1 MTDATPS
8 FEQLLKNLDQAM
20 FADRHRLR
28 RQLHD
33 LRKKAGDAPIDA
45 ERLAQWLERFQASVA
60 KVEAR
65 RRSVPVMRYDDSLP
79 IAAKRDEIKAAL
91 EKHQVLVI
99 AGETGSGKTTQLP
112 KICLE
117 IGRGVHGLIGHTQPR
132 RLAARSVATRVAEEI
147 GTPLGELVGY
157 QVRFEDQSKDSSLIK
172 LMTDGILLAETQHDR
187 FLEKYDTIIVDEA
200 HERSLNIDFLLGYL
214 KTLLPRRP
222 DLKVII
228 TSATIDLERFSQHFN
243 GAPIVEV
250 SGRTYPVETW
260 YRPLSAEVDEDGNRV
275 EDDLTVDQGILAA
288 LDEIDAHEKSI
299 GKRPGDVLVFLPGER
314 EIRDA
319 AEVLRKANLKFTE
332 VLPLYA
338 RLTPAEQQKIFQPR
352 PGRKIVLATNVAET
366 SLTVPGIRYVIDSGT
381 ARISRYSYRAKVQ
394 RLPIE
399 AVSQASANQRKG
411 RCGRVEPGICIRLY
425 SEEDFLGRPE
435 FTDPEILRTNLA
447 AVILQMLHLRLGQI
461 EDFPFIEPPDGK
473 AISDGFN
480 LLQEL
485 SAVNRENQ
493 LTPLGRQLA
502 RLPID
507 PRLGRMLLEAAKLGS
522 MAEVLIVASALSVQ
536 DVRERPADR
545 QQQADQAH
553 AQWKDPDS
561 DFAALINLWR
571 GFEEQRQALGS
582 NALRTWCRKN
592 FLNYLRLREWR
603 DAHRQLTLIVR
614 ELKLDAQLRAER
626 ERKGAEATARGQDRS
641 HKGTDT
647 PRGSGLDREEGG
659 TGAKDRG
666 QDRSNK
672 GTDTPRGSGLD
683 HDEGSA
689 GAKDRGQDR
698 SNKGTSARGSGLDR
712 EERNAAAEDRGQDHS
727 HKGANTRRGSGL
739 DREEGPAGGKDRG
752 QDHSHKGT
760 DTLCGSGL
768 DREEGSAE
776 TKADT
781 GQKDR
786 AHAEGPVRTTDKR
799 VNAKLVQQAEA
810 SEAAVRA
817 KSYAAVHKA
826 ILSGLLSQ
834 VGHKTEEGDFLG
846 ARQRRF
852 WVHPSSVIGRKKP
865 NWIMAAELVETTKL
879 FARMVAKIEPDWIE
893 PLAKHLIKTNHFEP
907 HWEKKRGQV
916 VAFEQVTLYGM
927 IVVARRPVHFGPID
941 PPAAR
946 ELFIREGLV
955 RGEIH
960 SRAKA
965 LTANR
970 ELLELFDELEAK
982 ARRRDIIADED
993 TLFAYYDARLPQDIY
1008 QTASFETWYKRE
1020 SAKNPQLLVM
1030 RDEDVLARDASE
1042 VTAAQ
1047 YPDHLRIGELQ
1058 LPLEY
1063 HFEPNHPR
1071 DGVTL
1076 RVPAPLL
1083 PQLRAERLAWLVPG
1097 LIEAKAVAL
1106 VRNLPKAIR
1115 KNFVPVPDFVKAA
1128 LSKITFGEGAL
1139 PDALGR
1145 ELLRMTGARVP
1156 DEAWAEAAL
1165 GLESHLKMNIEVV
1178 DARGKF
1184 LGEGRDLAE
1193 LTARFS
1199 EASQAALAPPQQ
1211 KAEQKPVEAKGFAQ
1225 VAEKAQAKM
1234 AGLSMTVYP
1243 ALVEENAVVK
1253 EGRFPTQAEADY
1265 QHRRALQRL
1274 LLQQLAEP
1282 AKYLRNKL
1290 PGLTELALLYRD
1302 MGKVDALVEDI
1313 LLASLDS
1320 CILDGEAQ
1328 LPRDGAALA
1337 SLAERKR
1344 GDWATHAE
1352 RLARLTLDILKL
1364 WHGLQKRFKG
1374 KIDLAQAVALN
1385 DIKAQLG
1392 NLIYPGFVRETPT
1405 EWLKEYP
1412 RYLKTIEQRFEK
1424 IGAQLQRDR
1433 VWSGELA
1440 GYWEQYQA
1448 RLNKHQQEGKR
1459 DPELAL
1465 YRWMLEEYR
1474 VSLWAQQLG
1483 TKMAV
1488 SDKRLNKQWSQ
1499 VEA

>member
-65 RRSVPVMRYDDSLP
+65 RQSVPVMRYDDSLP

-228 TSATIDLERFSQHFN
+228 TSATIDLERFSEHFS

-461 EDFPFIEPPDGK
+461 EDFPFIEPPDGE

-507 PRLGRMLLEAAKLGS
+507 PRLGRMLLEASKLGS
-522 MAEVLIVASALSVQ
+522 LAEVLIVASALSVQ

-571 GFEEQRQALGS
+571 GFEEQRQVLGS

-614 ELKLDAQLRAER
+614 ELKLDAQLRAEH

-641 HKGTDT
+641 HKGT
-647 PRGSGLDREEGG
+647 
-659 TGAKDRG
+659 
-666 QDRSNK
+666 
-672 GTDTPRGSGLD
+672 
-683 HDEGSA
+683 
-689 GAKDRGQDR
+689 
-698 SNKGTSARGSGLDR
+698 SAR
-712 EERNAAAEDRGQDHS
+712 
-727 HKGANTRRGSGL
+727 
-739 DREEGPAGGKDRG
+739 
-752 QDHSHKGT
+752 
-760 DTLCGSGL
+760 GSGL

-799 VNAKLVQQAEA
+799 VNAKLAQQAEA

-955 RGEIH
+955 RGEMH

-993 TLFAYYDARLPQDIY
+993 ALFAYYDARLPQDIY

-1083 PQLRAERLAWLVPG
+1083 PQLRAERLDWLVPG

-1156 DEAWAEAAL
+1156 EEAWAEAAV

-1302 MGKVDALVEDI
+1302 MGKIDALVEDI

-1344 GDWATHAE
+1344 GDWAPHAE

-1392 NLIYPGFVRETPT
+1392 NLVYPGFVRETPT

-1412 RYLKTIEQRFEK
+1412 RYLKAIEQRFEK

-1488 SDKRLNKQWSQ
+1488 SDKRLSKQWGQ

>member
-1 MTDATPS
+1 MTDATPAIDT
-8 FEQLLKNLDQAM
+8 LLKNLDQAL

-28 RQLHD
+28 RQLHE
-33 LRKKAGDAPIDA
+33 LRKQPDEAK
-45 ERLAQWLERFQASVA
+45 LAQWLERFQASAA

-65 RRSVPVMRYDDSLP
+65 RQSVPRIRYDDSLP

-187 FLEKYDTIIVDEA
+187 FLERYDTIIVDEA
-200 HERSLNIDFLLGYL
+200 HERSLNIDFLLGFL

-228 TSATIDLERFSQHFN
+228 TSATIDLQRFSEHFD

-260 YRPLSAEVDEDGNRV
+260 YRPLAAEIDEDGNRV

-288 LDEIDAHEKSI
+288 LDEITTHELSV

-447 AVILQMLHLRLGQI
+447 AVILQMLHLRLGDIQ
-461 EDFPFIEPPDGK
+461 DFPFIEPPDGK

-493 LTPLGRQLA
+493 LTPMGRQLA

-507 PRLGRMLLEAAKLGS
+507 PRLGRMLLEAAQQGS
-522 MAEVLIVASALSVQ
+522 LAEVLIVASALSVQ

-545 QQQADQAH
+545 QQAADQAH

-561 DFAALINLWR
+561 DFAALINIWR
-571 GFEEQRQALGS
+571 GFEEKRQELGS
-582 NALRTWCRKN
+582 NPLRTWCRKN

-603 DAHRQLTLIVR
+603 DAHRQLTLIAR
-614 ELKLDAQLRAER
+614 ELKL
-626 ERKGAEATARGQDRS
+626 
-641 HKGTDT
+641 
-647 PRGSGLDREEGG
+647 GSG
-659 TGAKDRG
+659 
-666 QDRSNK
+666 RSV
-672 GTDTPRGSGLD
+672 DGSGQSPRAD
-683 HDEGSA
+683 KARRVEDGEASSTRPA
-689 GAKDRGQDR
+689 GASAQPAPTKD
-698 SNKGTSARGSGLDR
+698 
-712 EERNAAAEDRGQDHS
+712 
-727 HKGANTRRGSGL
+727 
-739 DREEGPAGGKDRG
+739 
-752 QDHSHKGT
+752 
-760 DTLCGSGL
+760 
-768 DREEGSAE
+768 
-776 TKADT
+776 TK
-781 GQKDR
+781 
-786 AHAEGPVRTTDKR
+786 
-799 VNAKLVQQAEA
+799 VNVILRQQAEA
-810 SEAAVRA
+810 SDEAQRA

-826 ILSGLLSQ
+826 ILAGLLSQ
-834 VGHKTEEGDFLG
+834 VGNKTEEGDFLG

-865 NWIMAAELVETTKL
+865 NWLMAAELVETTKL

-893 PLAKHLIKTNHFEP
+893 PLAGHLIKKNHFEP

-916 VAFEQVTLYGM
+916 VAYEQVTLYGM
-927 IVVARRPVHFGPID
+927 IVVGRRPVHYGPID

-955 RGEIH
+955 RGEMH
-960 SRAKA
+960 SRARA
-965 LTANR
+965 LNANR
-970 ELLELFDELEAK
+970 ELLERLDELEAK
-982 ARRRDIIADED
+982 ARRRDILADEE
-993 TLFAYYDARLPQDIY
+993 TLFDYYDARLPADIY
-1008 QTASFETWYKRE
+1008 QTASFENWYKRE
-1020 SAKNPQLLVM
+1020 SAKDPQLLIM
-1030 RDEDVLARDASE
+1030 REEDVLAREASE

-1047 YPDHLRIGELQ
+1047 YPDHLSIGELQ

-1083 PQLRAERLAWLVPG
+1083 PQLRSERLDWLVPG
-1097 LIEAKAVAL
+1097 LLETKAVAL
-1106 VRNLPKAIR
+1106 VRNLPKALR
-1115 KNFVPVPDFVKAA
+1115 KNFVPVPDFVGAA
-1128 LSKITFGEGAL
+1128 LAKISFGEGSL
-1139 PDALGR
+1139 PEALGR
-1145 ELLRMTGARVP
+1145 ELLRMTGARVS
-1156 DEAWAEAAL
+1156 DEAWAEAAA
-1165 GLESHLKMNIEVV
+1165 GLENHLKMNIEVV

-1193 LTARFS
+1193 LTARFA

-1243 ALVEENAVVK
+1243 ALVEEAGVVK
-1253 EGRFPTQAEADY
+1253 EGRFPTQAEAEW

-1290 PGLTELALLYRD
+1290 PGLTELGLLYRD

-1344 GDWATHAE
+1344 GDWAAHAE
-1352 RLARLTLDILKL
+1352 RLARLTLEILKH

-1392 NLIYPGFVRETPT
+1392 NLVYPGFVRETPA

-1412 RYLKTIEQRFEK
+1412 RYLKAIEQRFEK

-1440 GYWEQYQA
+1440 GYWEQYQT
-1448 RLNKHQQEGKR
+1448 RLKKHLQEGKR
-1459 DPELAL
+1459 DAELAL

-1483 TKMAV
+1483 TRMAV

-1499 VEA
+1499 VEP

>member
-1 MTDATPS
+1 MTDATPAIDT
-8 FEQLLKNLDQAM
+8 LLKNLDQAL

-28 RQLHD
+28 RQLHE
-33 LRKKAGDAPIDA
+33 LRKQPDEAK
-45 ERLAQWLERFQASVA
+45 LAQWLERFQASAA

-65 RRSVPVMRYDDSLP
+65 RQSVPRIRYDDSLP

-187 FLEKYDTIIVDEA
+187 FLERYDTIIVDEA
-200 HERSLNIDFLLGYL
+200 HERSLNIDFLLGFL

-228 TSATIDLERFSQHFN
+228 TSATIDLQRFSEHFD

-260 YRPLSAEVDEDGNRV
+260 YRPLAAEIDEDGNRV

-288 LDEIDAHEKSI
+288 LDEIAAHEQSV

-447 AVILQMLHLRLGQI
+447 AVILQMLHLRLGDIQ
-461 EDFPFIEPPDGK
+461 DFPFIEPPDGK

-493 LTPLGRQLA
+493 LTPMGRQLA

-507 PRLGRMLLEAAKLGS
+507 PRLGRMLLEAAQQGS
-522 MAEVLIVASALSVQ
+522 LAEVLIVASALSVQ

-545 QQQADQAH
+545 QQAADQAH

-571 GFEEQRQALGS
+571 GFEEKRQELGS
-582 NALRTWCRKN
+582 NPLRSWCRKN

-603 DAHRQLTLIVR
+603 DAHRQLTLIAR
-614 ELKLDAQLRAER
+614 ELKLGVGRSVDGSGQLPHADKARRLEDGEASSSR
-626 ERKGAEATARGQDRS
+626 PTGANPQPAPT
-641 HKGTDT
+641 TDT
-647 PRGSGLDREEGG
+647 
-659 TGAKDRG
+659 K
-666 QDRSNK
+666 
-672 GTDTPRGSGLD
+672 
-683 HDEGSA
+683 
-689 GAKDRGQDR
+689 
-698 SNKGTSARGSGLDR
+698 
-712 EERNAAAEDRGQDHS
+712 
-727 HKGANTRRGSGL
+727 
-739 DREEGPAGGKDRG
+739 
-752 QDHSHKGT
+752 
-760 DTLCGSGL
+760 
-768 DREEGSAE
+768 
-776 TKADT
+776 
-781 GQKDR
+781 
-786 AHAEGPVRTTDKR
+786 
-799 VNAKLVQQAEA
+799 VNVILRQQAEA
-810 SEAAVRA
+810 SEAAQKA

-826 ILSGLLSQ
+826 ILAGLLSQ
-834 VGHKTEEGDFLG
+834 VGNKTEEGDFLG

-865 NWIMAAELVETTKL
+865 NWLMAAELVETTKL

-893 PLAKHLIKTNHFEP
+893 PLADHLIKKNHFEP

-916 VAFEQVTLYGM
+916 VAYEQVTLYGM
-927 IVVARRPVHFGPID
+927 IVVGRRPVHYGPID

-955 RGEIH
+955 RGEMH

-970 ELLELFDELEAK
+970 ELLERLDELEAK
-982 ARRRDIIADED
+982 ARRRDILADEE
-993 TLFAYYDARLPQDIY
+993 TLFDYYDARLPADIY
-1008 QTASFETWYKRE
+1008 QTASFENWYKRE
-1020 SAKNPQLLVM
+1020 SAKNPQLLIM
-1030 RDEDVLARDASE
+1030 REEDVLAREASE

-1047 YPDHLRIGELQ
+1047 YPDYLRIGELQ

-1083 PQLRAERLAWLVPG
+1083 PQLRSERLDWLVPG
-1097 LIEAKAVAL
+1097 LLETKAVAL
-1106 VRNLPKAIR
+1106 VRNLPKALR
-1115 KNFVPVPDFVKAA
+1115 KNFVPVPDFVGAA
-1128 LSKITFGEGAL
+1128 LAKITFGEGAL
-1139 PDALGR
+1139 PEALGR
-1145 ELLRMTGARVP
+1145 ELLRMTGARVS
-1156 DEAWAEAAL
+1156 DDAWAEAAAS
-1165 GLESHLKMNIEVV
+1165 LESHLKMNIEVV

-1193 LTARFS
+1193 LTARFA

-1225 VAEKAQAKM
+1225 VAEKVQAKM

-1243 ALVEENAVVK
+1243 ALVEEAGVVK
-1253 EGRFPTQAEADY
+1253 EGRFPTQAEAEW
-1265 QHRRALQRL
+1265 QHRRAVQRL

-1290 PGLTELALLYRD
+1290 PGLTELGLLYRD

-1328 LPRDGAALA
+1328 LPRDGAALV

-1344 GDWATHAE
+1344 GDWTAHAE
-1352 RLARLTLDILKL
+1352 RLARLTLEILKH

-1392 NLIYPGFVRETPT
+1392 NLVYPGFVRETPA

-1412 RYLKTIEQRFEK
+1412 RYLKAIEQRFEK

-1440 GYWEQYQA
+1440 GYWEQYQT
-1448 RLNKHQQEGKR
+1448 RLKKHLQEGKR
-1459 DPELAL
+1459 DAELAL

-1483 TKMAV
+1483 TRMAV

-1499 VEA
+1499 VEP

>member
-1 MTDATPS
+1 
-8 FEQLLKNLDQAM
+8 
-20 FADRHRLR
+20 
-28 RQLHD
+28 
-33 LRKKAGDAPIDA
+33 
-45 ERLAQWLERFQASVA
+45 
-60 KVEAR
+60 
-65 RRSVPVMRYDDSLP
+65 
-79 IAAKRDEIKAAL
+79 
-91 EKHQVLVI
+91 
-99 AGETGSGKTTQLP
+99 
-112 KICLE
+112 
-117 IGRGVHGLIGHTQPR
+117 
-132 RLAARSVATRVAEEI
+132 
-147 GTPLGELVGY
+147 
-157 QVRFEDQSKDSSLIK
+157 
-172 LMTDGILLAETQHDR
+172 
-187 FLEKYDTIIVDEA
+187 KYDTLIVDEA
-200 HERSLNIDFLLGYL
+200 HERSLNIDFLLGFL

-228 TSATIDLERFSQHFN
+228 TSATIDLERFSKHFDN
-243 GAPIVEV
+243 APIIEV

-260 YRPLSAEVDEDGNRV
+260 YRPLAAETDEDGNRV

-288 LDEIDAHEKSI
+288 LDEIETHEKAV

-314 EIRDA
+314 EIREA
-319 AEVLRKANLKFTE
+319 AEMLRKANLRFTE

-338 RLTPAEQQKIFQPR
+338 RLTPGEQQKIFKPAA
-352 PGRKIVLATNVAET
+352 GRKIVLATNVAET

-425 SEEDFLGRPE
+425 SEEDFLSRPE

-447 AVILQMLHLRLGQI
+447 AVILQMLHLRLGDIQ
-461 EDFPFIEPPDGK
+461 DFPFIEPPDGK

-507 PRLGRMLLEAAKLGS
+507 PRLGRMMLEAAQQGS
-522 MAEVLIVASALSVQ
+522 LAEVLIVASALSVQ

-571 GFEEQRQALGS
+571 GFEEKRQELGS
-582 NALRTWCRKN
+582 NPLRSWCRKN

-603 DAHRQLTLIVR
+603 DAHRQLTLIAR
-614 ELKLDAQLRAER
+614 ELKLGAGKAVDGSGHPPYAKSGSRRVENAEGFSTR
-626 ERKGAEATARGQDRS
+626 PAEAVPT
-641 HKGTDT
+641 TDT
-647 PRGSGLDREEGG
+647 
-659 TGAKDRG
+659 K
-666 QDRSNK
+666 
-672 GTDTPRGSGLD
+672 
-683 HDEGSA
+683 
-689 GAKDRGQDR
+689 
-698 SNKGTSARGSGLDR
+698 
-712 EERNAAAEDRGQDHS
+712 
-727 HKGANTRRGSGL
+727 
-739 DREEGPAGGKDRG
+739 
-752 QDHSHKGT
+752 
-760 DTLCGSGL
+760 
-768 DREEGSAE
+768 
-776 TKADT
+776 
-781 GQKDR
+781 
-786 AHAEGPVRTTDKR
+786 
-799 VNAKLVQQAEA
+799 VNAIVRQQAEA
-810 SEAAVRA
+810 SEAAQKA
-817 KSYAAVHKA
+817 KGYAAVHKA
-826 ILSGLLSQ
+826 ILAGLLSQ
-834 VGHKTEEGDFLG
+834 IGHKTEEGDFLG

-852 WVHPSSVIGRKKP
+852 WIHPSSVIGRKKP
-865 NWIMAAELVETTKL
+865 SWIMAAELVETTKL

-893 PLAKHLIKTNHFEP
+893 PLAGHLIKKNHFEP

-916 VAFEQVTLYGM
+916 VAYEQVTLYGL
-927 IVVARRPVHFGPID
+927 IVVGKRPVHYGPVD
-941 PPAAR
+941 PLAAR

-955 RGEIH
+955 RGEIN
-960 SRAKA
+960 SRARA
-965 LTANR
+965 LSANR
-970 ELLELFDELEAK
+970 QLLERMDELEAK
-982 ARRRDIIADED
+982 ARRRDILADEE
-993 TLFAYYDARLPQDIY
+993 TLYAYYEARLPTDIY
-1008 QTASFETWYKRE
+1008 QTASFENWYKRE
-1020 SAKNPQLLVM
+1020 SQKNPQLLVM
-1030 RDEDVLARDASE
+1030 REEDVLARDARE

-1047 YPDHLRIGELQ
+1047 YPDTLRIGELQ
-1058 LPLEY
+1058 LPLDY

-1083 PQLRAERLAWLVPG
+1083 PQLRAERLDWLVPG

-1115 KNFVPVPDFVKAA
+1115 KNFVPVPDFVGAA
-1128 LSKITFGEGAL
+1128 LGKIAFGDGAL
-1139 PDALGR
+1139 PEALGR

-1156 DEAWAEAAL
+1156 DEAWAEAAA
-1165 GLESHLKMNIEVV
+1165 GLDSHLKMNIEVV

-1193 LTARFS
+1193 LTARFN

-1211 KAEQKPVEAKGFAQ
+1211 KAEQKPVEARGFAE
-1225 VAEKAQAKM
+1225 VAETAQQKV

-1243 ALVEENAVVK
+1243 ALVEEGGVVK
-1253 EGRFPTQAEADY
+1253 EGRFPTQAEAEY

-1282 AKYLRNKL
+1282 AKYLRSKL
-1290 PGLTELALLYRD
+1290 PGLTELGLLYRD

-1320 CILDGEAQ
+1320 CILDGETP

-1337 SLAERKR
+1337 SLAEKKR
-1344 GDWATHAE
+1344 GDWTAHAE
-1352 RLARLTLDILKL
+1352 RLARLVLDILKH

-1374 KIDLAQAVALN
+1374 RIDLAQAVALN
-1385 DIKAQLG
+1385 DIKTQLA
-1392 NLIYPGFVRETPT
+1392 NLVYPGFVRETPAQ
-1405 EWLKEYP
+1405 WLREYP
-1412 RYLKTIEQRFEK
+1412 RYLKAIEQRFEK
-1424 IGAQLQRDR
+1424 IGTQLQRDR

-1448 RLNKHQQEGKR
+1448 RLKKHQQEGKR
-1459 DPELAL
+1459 DPELIQ

-1483 TKMAV
+1483 TKMPV

-1499 VEA
+1499 VEP

>member
-1 MTDATPS
+1 MTDATPAIDT
-8 FEQLLKNLDQAM
+8 LLKNLDQAL

-28 RQLHD
+28 RQLHE
-33 LRKKAGDAPIDA
+33 LRKKPDEAK
-45 ERLAQWLERFQASVA
+45 LAQWLERFQASVA

-65 RRSVPVMRYDDSLP
+65 RQSVPRIRYDDSLP

-187 FLEKYDTIIVDEA
+187 FLERYDTIIVDEA
-200 HERSLNIDFLLGYL
+200 HERSLNIDFLLGFL

-228 TSATIDLERFSQHFN
+228 TSATIDLQRFSEHFD

-260 YRPLSAEVDEDGNRV
+260 YRPLAAEIDEDGNRV

-288 LDEIDAHEKSI
+288 LDEIAAHEQSV

-447 AVILQMLHLRLGQI
+447 AVILQMLHLRLGDIQ
-461 EDFPFIEPPDGK
+461 DFPFIEPPDGK

-507 PRLGRMLLEAAKLGS
+507 PRLGRMLLEAAQQGS
-522 MAEVLIVASALSVQ
+522 LAEVLIVASALSVQ

-545 QQQADQAH
+545 QQAADQAH

-571 GFEEQRQALGS
+571 GFEEKRQELGS
-582 NALRTWCRKN
+582 NPLRSWCRKN

-603 DAHRQLTLIVR
+603 DAHRQLTLIAR
-614 ELKLDAQLRAER
+614 ELKL
-626 ERKGAEATARGQDRS
+626 
-641 HKGTDT
+641 
-647 PRGSGLDREEGG
+647 GSG
-659 TGAKDRG
+659 
-666 QDRSNK
+666 RSV
-672 GTDTPRGSGLD
+672 DGSGQPQHAD
-683 HDEGSA
+683 KA
-689 GAKDRGQDR
+689 RRVKDGEASSTRP
-698 SNKGTSARGSGLDR
+698 
-712 EERNAAAEDRGQDHS
+712 AAASAQPVP
-727 HKGANTRRGSGL
+727 T
-739 DREEGPAGGKDRG
+739 KD
-752 QDHSHKGT
+752 
-760 DTLCGSGL
+760 
-768 DREEGSAE
+768 
-776 TKADT
+776 TK
-781 GQKDR
+781 
-786 AHAEGPVRTTDKR
+786 
-799 VNAKLVQQAEA
+799 VNVILRQQAEA
-810 SEAAVRA
+810 SEAAQKA

-826 ILSGLLSQ
+826 ILAGLLSQ
-834 VGHKTEEGDFLG
+834 VGNKTEEGDFLG

-865 NWIMAAELVETTKL
+865 NWLMAAELVETTKL

-893 PLAKHLIKTNHFEP
+893 PLAGHLVKKNHFEP

-916 VAFEQVTLYGM
+916 VAYEQVTLYGL
-927 IVVARRPVHFGPID
+927 IVVGRRPVHYGPID

-955 RGEIH
+955 RGEIN
-960 SRAKA
+960 SRARA

-970 ELLELFDELEAK
+970 ELLERMDELEAK
-982 ARRRDIIADED
+982 ARRRDILADEE
-993 TLFAYYDARLPQDIY
+993 TLFGYYDARLPADIY
-1008 QTASFETWYKRE
+1008 QTASFENWYKRE
-1020 SAKNPQLLVM
+1020 SQKNPQLLIM
-1030 RDEDVLARDASE
+1030 REEDVLAREASE

-1083 PQLRAERLAWLVPG
+1083 PQLRRERLDWLVPG

-1106 VRNLPKAIR
+1106 VRGLPKAIR
-1115 KNFVPVPDFVKAA
+1115 KNFVPVPDFVGAA
-1128 LSKITFGEGAL
+1128 LAKISFGEGAL
-1139 PDALGR
+1139 SEALGR
-1145 ELLRMTGARVP
+1145 ELTRMTGARVP
-1156 DEAWAEAAL
+1156 DEAWAEAAA
-1165 GLESHLKMNIEVV
+1165 GLENHLKMNIEVV

-1193 LTARFS
+1193 LTARFA

-1243 ALVEENAVVK
+1243 ALVEEAGVVK
-1253 EGRFPTQAEADY
+1253 EGRFPTQAEAEW

-1282 AKYLRNKL
+1282 AKYLRNRL
-1290 PGLTELALLYRD
+1290 PGLTELGLLYRD

-1320 CILDGEAQ
+1320 CILDGEAA

-1344 GDWATHAE
+1344 GDWTAHAE
-1352 RLARLTLDILKL
+1352 RLARLTLEILKH

-1392 NLIYPGFVRETPT
+1392 NLVYPGFVRETPA

-1412 RYLKTIEQRFEK
+1412 RYLKAVEQRFEK

-1433 VWSGELA
+1433 VWSGELT

-1448 RLNKHQQEGKR
+1448 RLKKHLQEGKR
-1459 DPELAL
+1459 DAELAL

-1483 TKMAV
+1483 TRMAV

-1499 VEA
+1499 VEP

>member
-1 MTDATPS
+1 MTDATPVI
-8 FEQLLKNLDQAM
+8 ETLLKNLDQAL

-28 RQLHD
+28 RQLHE
-33 LRKKAGDAPIDA
+33 LRKQPDEAK
-45 ERLAQWLERFQASVA
+45 LAQWLERFQASAA

-65 RRSVPVMRYDDSLP
+65 RQSVPRIRYDDSLP

-200 HERSLNIDFLLGYL
+200 HERSLNVDFLLGFL

-228 TSATIDLERFSQHFN
+228 TSATIDLERFSQHFD

-260 YRPLSAEVDEDGNRV
+260 YRPLAAEIDEDGNRV

-288 LDEIDAHEKSI
+288 LDEIAAHEQNV
-299 GKRPGDVLVFLPGER
+299 GQRPGDVLVFLPGER

-319 AEVLRKANLKFTE
+319 AEVLRKANLRFTE

-425 SEEDFLGRPE
+425 SEEDFLGRPA

-447 AVILQMLHLRLGQI
+447 AVILQMLHLRLGDIQ
-461 EDFPFIEPPDGK
+461 DFPFIEPPDGK

-485 SAVNRENQ
+485 SAVNRESQ
-493 LTPLGRQLA
+493 LTPLGRQVA
-502 RLPID
+502 RLPVD
-507 PRLGRMLLEAAKLGS
+507 PRLGRMLLEGAVQGS
-522 MAEVLIVASALSVQ
+522 LAEVLIVASALSVQ

-545 QQQADQAH
+545 QQAADQAH

-571 GFEEQRQALGS
+571 GFEEKRQELGS
-582 NALRTWCRKN
+582 NPLRSWCRKN

-603 DAHRQLTLIVR
+603 DAHRQLTLIAR
-614 ELKLDAQLRAER
+614 ELKLYDNAQNRRSQPAGEPPVER
-626 ERKGAEATARGQDRS
+626 QD
-641 HKGTDT
+641 
-647 PRGSGLDREEGG
+647 
-659 TGAKDRG
+659 DRG
-666 QDRSNK
+666 
-672 GTDTPRGSGLD
+672 
-683 HDEGSA
+683 A
-689 GAKDRGQDR
+689 GAGQIALTKD
-698 SNKGTSARGSGLDR
+698 K
-712 EERNAAAEDRGQDHS
+712 
-727 HKGANTRRGSGL
+727 K
-739 DREEGPAGGKDRG
+739 
-752 QDHSHKGT
+752 
-760 DTLCGSGL
+760 
-768 DREEGSAE
+768 
-776 TKADT
+776 
-781 GQKDR
+781 
-786 AHAEGPVRTTDKR
+786 
-799 VNAKLVQQAEA
+799 VNVKLAQQAEA
-810 SEAAVRA
+810 SEAAQKA
-817 KSYAAVHKA
+817 KGYAAVHKA
-826 ILSGLLSQ
+826 ILAGLLSQ
-834 VGHKTEEGDFLG
+834 VGNKTEEGDFLG

-865 NWIMAAELVETTKL
+865 NWLMAAELVETTKL

-893 PLAKHLIKTNHFEP
+893 PLAGHLIKKNHFEP

-916 VAFEQVTLYGM
+916 VAYEQVTLYGM
-927 IVVARRPVHFGPID
+927 IVVGRRPVHYGPID

-955 RGEIH
+955 RGEMH
-960 SRAKA
+960 SRARA
-965 LTANR
+965 LGANR
-970 ELLELFDELEAK
+970 ELLERLDELEAK
-982 ARRRDIIADED
+982 ARRRDILADEE
-993 TLFAYYDARLPQDIY
+993 TLFNYYDARLPADIY
-1008 QTASFETWYKRE
+1008 QTASFESWYKRE
-1020 SAKNPQLLVM
+1020 SAKDPQLLIM
-1030 RDEDVLARDASE
+1030 REEDVLAREASE

-1047 YPDHLRIGELQ
+1047 YPDYLRIGELQ

-1083 PQLRAERLAWLVPG
+1083 PQLRSERLDWLVPG
-1097 LIEAKAVAL
+1097 LLETKAVAL
-1106 VRNLPKAIR
+1106 VRNLPKALR
-1115 KNFVPVPDFVKAA
+1115 KNFVPVPDFVGAA
-1128 LSKITFGEGAL
+1128 LARIAFAEGSL
-1139 PDALGR
+1139 PEALGR
-1145 ELLRMTGARVP
+1145 ELLRMTGARVS
-1156 DEAWAEAAL
+1156 DEAWAEAAA
-1165 GLESHLKMNIEVV
+1165 GLENHLKMNVEVV

-1193 LTARFS
+1193 LTARFA

-1243 ALVEENAVVK
+1243 ALVEEAGVVK
-1253 EGRFPTQAEADY
+1253 EGRFPTQAEADW

-1290 PGLTELALLYRD
+1290 PGLTELGLLYRD
-1302 MGKVDALVEDI
+1302 MGKVDGLVEDI

-1337 SLAERKR
+1337 SLAARKR
-1344 GDWATHAE
+1344 GDWAAHAE
-1352 RLARLTLDILKL
+1352 RLARLTLEILKH

-1392 NLIYPGFVRETPT
+1392 RLVYPGFVRETPA
-1405 EWLKEYP
+1405 EWLREYP
-1412 RYLKTIEQRFEK
+1412 RYLKAIEQRFEK

-1433 VWSGELA
+1433 VWAGELT

-1448 RLNKHQQEGKR
+1448 RLNKHLQEGKR
-1459 DPELAL
+1459 DAELAL

-1483 TKMAV
+1483 TRMAV

-1499 VEA
+1499 VEP

>member
-1 MTDATPS
+1 MTDATHS

-65 RRSVPVMRYDDSLP
+65 RQSVPVMRYDDSLP

-228 TSATIDLERFSQHFN
+228 TSATIDLERFSEHFS

-507 PRLGRMLLEAAKLGS
+507 PRLGRMLLEASKLGS
-522 MAEVLIVASALSVQ
+522 LAEVLIVASALSVQ

-571 GFEEQRQALGS
+571 GFEEQRQVLGS

-614 ELKLDAQLRAER
+614 ELKLDAQLRAEH

-641 HKGTDT
+641 HKDTDT
-647 PRGSGLDREEGG
+647 PGGSGLDREEGG
-659 TGAKDRG
+659 T
-666 QDRSNK
+666 
-672 GTDTPRGSGLD
+672 
-683 HDEGSA
+683 
-689 GAKDRGQDR
+689 
-698 SNKGTSARGSGLDR
+698 
-712 EERNAAAEDRGQDHS
+712 
-727 HKGANTRRGSGL
+727 
-739 DREEGPAGGKDRG
+739 
-752 QDHSHKGT
+752 
-760 DTLCGSGL
+760 
-768 DREEGSAE
+768 E

-781 GQKDR
+781 QEKDR
-786 AHAEGPVRTTDKR
+786 AHAEGSVRTTDKR
-799 VNAKLVQQAEA
+799 VNAKLAQQAEA

-834 VGHKTEEGDFLG
+834 IGHKTEEGDFLG

-893 PLAKHLIKTNHFEP
+893 PLARHLIKTNHFEP

-955 RGEIH
+955 RGEMH

-1083 PQLRAERLAWLVPG
+1083 PQLRAERLDWLVPG

-1145 ELLRMTGARVP
+1145 ELLRMTGARVS
-1156 DEAWAEAAL
+1156 DEAWAEAAV

-1193 LTARFS
+1193 LTAHFS

-1243 ALVEENAVVK
+1243 ALVEENVVVK

-1282 AKYLRNKL
+1282 AKYLRYKL

-1302 MGKVDALVEDI
+1302 MGKIDALVEDI

-1344 GDWATHAE
+1344 GDWAPHAE

-1392 NLIYPGFVRETPT
+1392 NLVYPGFVRETPT

-1412 RYLKTIEQRFEK
+1412 RYLKAIEQRFEK

-1488 SDKRLNKQWSQ
+1488 SDKRLSKQWGQ

>member
-1 MTDATPS
+1 MTDATPA
-8 FEQLLKNLDQAM
+8 FDTLHKNLDQASS
-20 FADRHRLR
+20 ADRHRLR
-28 RQLHD
+28 RQLHE
-33 LRKKAGDAPIDA
+33 LRKKPD
-45 ERLAQWLERFQASVA
+45 ESKLAQWLERFQASAA
-60 KVEAR
+60 KVETR
-65 RRSVPVMRYDDSLP
+65 RQSVPAIRYDDALP

-132 RLAARSVATRVAEEI
+132 RLAARSVAMRVAEEI

-157 QVRFEDQSKDSSLIK
+157 QVRFEDQSTERTLIK

-187 FLEKYDTIIVDEA
+187 FLEKYDTLIVDEA
-200 HERSLNIDFLLGYL
+200 HERSLNIDFLLGFL

-228 TSATIDLERFSQHFN
+228 TSATIDLERFSKHFDE
-243 GAPIVEV
+243 APIIEV
-250 SGRTYPVETW
+250 SGRTYPVDTW
-260 YRPLSAEVDEDGNRV
+260 YRPLAAETDEDGNRV
-275 EDDLTVDQGILAA
+275 EDDLTVDQGMLAA
-288 LDEIDAHEKSI
+288 LDEIEAHEKSI

-319 AEVLRKANLKFTE
+319 AEMLRKANLRFTE

-338 RLTPAEQQKIFQPR
+338 RLSPAEQQRIFR
-352 PGRKIVLATNVAET
+352 PAAGRKIVLATNVAET

-425 SEEDFLGRPE
+425 SEEDFLGRPA

-447 AVILQMLHLRLGQI
+447 AVILQMLHLRLGDIQ
-461 EDFPFIEPPDGK
+461 DFPFIEPPDGK

-507 PRLGRMLLEAAKLGS
+507 PRLGRMLLEGAVQGS
-522 MAEVLIVASALSVQ
+522 LAEVLIVASALSVQ

-545 QQQADQAH
+545 QQAADQAH

-571 GFEEQRQALGS
+571 GFEEKRQELGS
-582 NALRTWCRKN
+582 NPLRTWCRKN
-592 FLNYLRLREWR
+592 FLNYLRFREWR
-603 DAHRQLTLIVR
+603 DAHRQLTLIAR
-614 ELKLDAQLRAER
+614 ELKLGASKA
-626 ERKGAEATARGQDRS
+626 AEAAAPS
-641 HKGTDT
+641 
-647 PRGSGLDREEGG
+647 S
-659 TGAKDRG
+659 AK
-666 QDRSNK
+666 
-672 GTDTPRGSGLD
+672 
-683 HDEGSA
+683 A
-689 GAKDRGQDR
+689 GK
-698 SNKGTSARGSGLDR
+698 
-712 EERNAAAEDRGQDHS
+712 
-727 HKGANTRRGSGL
+727 
-739 DREEGPAGGKDRG
+739 
-752 QDHSHKGT
+752 
-760 DTLCGSGL
+760 
-768 DREEGSAE
+768 GSAE
-776 TKADT
+776 QIT
-781 GQKDR
+781 
-786 AHAEGPVRTTDKR
+786 PTTDTK
-799 VNAKLVQQAEA
+799 VNVLLRQQAEA
-810 SEAAVRA
+810 SEAAQKA

-865 NWIMAAELVETTKL
+865 NWLMAAELVETTKL

-893 PLAKHLIKTNHFEP
+893 PLAGHLIKKNHFEP

-916 VAFEQVTLYGM
+916 VAYEQVTLYGL
-927 IVVARRPVHFGPID
+927 IVVGRRPVHYGPVD

-946 ELFIREGLV
+946 ELLIREGLV
-955 RGEIH
+955 RGEIN
-960 SRAKA
+960 SRARA
-965 LTANR
+965 LSANR
-970 ELLELFDELEAK
+970 ELLERMDELEAK
-982 ARRRDIIADED
+982 ARRRDILADEE
-993 TLFAYYDARLPQDIY
+993 TLFAYYDARLPADVY
-1008 QTASFETWYKRE
+1008 QTATFESWYKRE
-1020 SAKNPQLLVM
+1020 SAKDPQLLIM
-1030 RDEDVLARDASE
+1030 REEDVLAREASE

-1083 PQLRAERLAWLVPG
+1083 PQLRGDRLDWLVPG

-1115 KNFVPVPDFVKAA
+1115 KNFVPVPDFVRAA
-1128 LSKITFGEGAL
+1128 LAKITFGEGAL
-1139 PDALGR
+1139 PEALGR

-1156 DEAWAEAAL
+1156 EEAWIEAATQL
-1165 GLESHLKMNIEVV
+1165 DGHLKMNIEVV

-1193 LTARFS
+1193 LTARFA

-1243 ALVEENAVVK
+1243 ALVEEGGVVK

-1290 PGLTELALLYRD
+1290 PGLTELGLLYRD

-1337 SLAERKR
+1337 SLAEKKR
-1344 GDWATHAE
+1344 GDWSAHAE
-1352 RLARLTLDILKL
+1352 RLARLVLEILKH

-1385 DIKAQLG
+1385 DIKAQLA
-1392 NLIYPGFVRETPT
+1392 NLVYPGFVRETPA

-1412 RYLKTIEQRFEK
+1412 RYLKAIEQRFEK

-1448 RLNKHQQEGKR
+1448 RLKKHQQEGKR
-1459 DPELAL
+1459 APELTQ

-1499 VEA
+1499 VEP

>member
-1 MTDATPS
+1 MTDATPA
-8 FEQLLKNLDQAM
+8 FDTLHKNLDQA
-20 FADRHRLR
+20 FSADRHRLR
-28 RQLHD
+28 RQLHE
-33 LRKKAGDAPIDA
+33 LRKKPD
-45 ERLAQWLERFQASVA
+45 ESKLAQWLERFQASAA
-60 KVEAR
+60 KVETR
-65 RRSVPVMRYDDSLP
+65 RQSVPAIRYDDALP

-147 GTPLGELVGY
+147 GAPLGELVGY
-157 QVRFEDQSKDSSLIK
+157 QVRFEDQSTERTLIK

-187 FLEKYDTIIVDEA
+187 FLEKYDTLIVDEA
-200 HERSLNIDFLLGYL
+200 HERSLNIDFLLGFL

-228 TSATIDLERFSQHFN
+228 TSATIDLERFSKHFS
-243 GAPIVEV
+243 GAGLPDAPIIEV

-260 YRPLSAEVDEDGNRV
+260 YRPLAAETDEDGNRV

-288 LDEIDAHEKSI
+288 LDEIEAHEKSV

-314 EIRDA
+314 EIREA
-319 AEVLRKANLKFTE
+319 AEMLRKANLRFTE

-338 RLTPAEQQKIFQPR
+338 RLTPGEQQKIFKPAA
-352 PGRKIVLATNVAET
+352 GRKIVLATNVAET

-425 SEEDFLGRPE
+425 SEEDFLSRPE

-447 AVILQMLHLRLGQI
+447 AVILQMLHLRLGDIQ
-461 EDFPFIEPPDGK
+461 DFPFIEPPDGK

-507 PRLGRMLLEAAKLGS
+507 PRLGRMMLEAAQQGS
-522 MAEVLIVASALSVQ
+522 LAEVLIVASALSVQ

-571 GFEEQRQALGS
+571 GFEEKRQELGS
-582 NALRTWCRKN
+582 NPLRSWCRKN

-603 DAHRQLTLIVR
+603 DAHRQLTLIAR
-614 ELKLDAQLRAER
+614 ELKLGAGKAVGGSGHPPYAKSGSRRVEDGEGFSTRP
-626 ERKGAEATARGQDRS
+626 AEAVPT
-641 HKGTDT
+641 TDT
-647 PRGSGLDREEGG
+647 
-659 TGAKDRG
+659 K
-666 QDRSNK
+666 
-672 GTDTPRGSGLD
+672 
-683 HDEGSA
+683 
-689 GAKDRGQDR
+689 
-698 SNKGTSARGSGLDR
+698 
-712 EERNAAAEDRGQDHS
+712 
-727 HKGANTRRGSGL
+727 
-739 DREEGPAGGKDRG
+739 
-752 QDHSHKGT
+752 
-760 DTLCGSGL
+760 
-768 DREEGSAE
+768 
-776 TKADT
+776 
-781 GQKDR
+781 
-786 AHAEGPVRTTDKR
+786 
-799 VNAKLVQQAEA
+799 VNVILRQQAEA
-810 SEAAVRA
+810 SEAAQKA

-826 ILSGLLSQ
+826 ILAGLLSQ
-834 VGHKTEEGDFLG
+834 IGHKTEEGDFLG

-852 WVHPSSVIGRKKP
+852 WIHPSSVIGRKKP
-865 NWIMAAELVETTKL
+865 SWIMAAELVETTKL

-893 PLAKHLIKTNHFEP
+893 PLAGHLIKKNHFEP

-916 VAFEQVTLYGM
+916 VAYEQVTLYGL
-927 IVVARRPVHFGPID
+927 IVVGKRPVHYGPVD
-941 PPAAR
+941 PLAAR

-955 RGEIH
+955 RGEIN
-960 SRAKA
+960 SRARA
-965 LTANR
+965 LSANR
-970 ELLELFDELEAK
+970 QLLERMDELEAK
-982 ARRRDIIADED
+982 ARRRDILADEE
-993 TLFAYYDARLPQDIY
+993 TLYAYYEARLPADIY
-1008 QTASFETWYKRE
+1008 QTASFENWYKRE
-1020 SAKNPQLLVM
+1020 SQKNPQLLVM
-1030 RDEDVLARDASE
+1030 REEDVLARDARE

-1047 YPDHLRIGELQ
+1047 YPDTLRIGELQ
-1058 LPLEY
+1058 LPLDY

-1083 PQLRAERLAWLVPG
+1083 PQLRAERLDWLVPG

-1115 KNFVPVPDFVKAA
+1115 KNFVPVPDFVGAA
-1128 LSKITFGEGAL
+1128 LGKIAFGDGAL
-1139 PDALGR
+1139 PEALGR

-1156 DEAWAEAAL
+1156 DEAWAEAAA
-1165 GLESHLKMNIEVV
+1165 GLDSHLKMNIEVV

-1193 LTARFS
+1193 LTARFN

-1225 VAEKAQAKM
+1225 IAEKAQAKM

-1243 ALVEENAVVK
+1243 ALVEEGGVVK
-1253 EGRFPTQAEADY
+1253 EGRFPTQAEAEY

-1282 AKYLRNKL
+1282 AKYLRSKL
-1290 PGLTELALLYRD
+1290 PGLTELGLLYRD

-1320 CILDGEAQ
+1320 CILDGETP

-1337 SLAERKR
+1337 SLAEKKR
-1344 GDWATHAE
+1344 GDWTAHAE
-1352 RLARLTLDILKL
+1352 RLARLVLDILKH

-1374 KIDLAQAVALN
+1374 RIDLAQAVALN
-1385 DIKAQLG
+1385 DIKAQLA
-1392 NLIYPGFVRETPT
+1392 NFVYPGFVRETPAQ
-1405 EWLKEYP
+1405 WLREYP
-1412 RYLKTIEQRFEK
+1412 RYLKAIEQRFEK

-1448 RLNKHQQEGKR
+1448 RLKKHQQEGKR
-1459 DPELAL
+1459 DPELIQ

-1483 TKMAV
+1483 TKMPV

-1499 VEA
+1499 VEP